1 MPDFEVKYEAR
12 VNLHLNLLDLLSIF
26 VMLSNILLVAELF
39 VVVEPCGV
47 FCNLIIR
54 HLHRLVLRSN
64 EVVWVDGTAA
74 AVATVHDAAIVC
86 VPK

>member
-1 MPDFEVKYEAR
+1 MPDFVGKSEAR
-12 VNLHLNLLDLLSIF
+12 VNLHLNLLDLFFIF

-74 AVATVHDAAIVC
+74 AVIVDMS
-86 VPK
+86 